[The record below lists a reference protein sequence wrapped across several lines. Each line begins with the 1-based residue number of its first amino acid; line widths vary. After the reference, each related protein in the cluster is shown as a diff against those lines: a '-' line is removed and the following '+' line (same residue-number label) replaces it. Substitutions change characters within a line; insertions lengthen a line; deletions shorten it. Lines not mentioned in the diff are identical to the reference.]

1 MLSPDIS
8 TAFISYKSPVKFE
21 NKARQQNVQPARSFA
36 RRQRHQ
42 PKLVQSHL
50 IPQKIGHPAGTPL
63 TRPTQ
68 PHGAQPDRH
77 HIAIEDRR
85 KTILG
90 KQRDLFGL
98 PGAFIEDLDR
108 LAPRPLWLSLTQKS
122 SCRDG
127 KRVVPRGIA

>member
-1 MLSPDIS
+1 MG
-8 TAFISYKSPVKFE
+8 
-21 NKARQQNVQPARSFA
+21 
-36 RRQRHQ
+36 
-42 PKLVQSHL
+42 PKWFT
-50 IPQKIGHPAGTPL
+50 HPAGIPL

-98 PGAFIEDLDR
+98 PSAFIEDLDR
-108 LAPRPLWLSLTQKS
+108 LAPCHSLAVVDLSKIQYGRPVRAVDPNLLAPQL
-122 SCRDG
+122 
-127 KRVVPRGIA
+127 VVVAQASNFFRLLFQSAA